1 MGRRAPVAEG
11 AARRPAY
18 VDRPVREDCSIIAAA
33 AAHVARRSAQLREAA
48 PHPRAA
54 GAMMAEMRLH
64 FLGATRTVTGSQ
76 YLLETDRARVVIDCG
91 MFQGSPHDV
100 IRNRVPFAY
109 QPSEIDALLLTHAH
123 LDHCGLIPHL
133 AASGF
138 RKPIYATKGTV
149 DLTRLVL
156 LDSAK
161 LQEEFARGHQRFAER
176 NPDRAAAE
184 DEATTAELAAATKED
199 PAAATREASPAAITA
214 LRAPLYTVDDTNA
227 ALALFHG
234 IDYGAEVQVA
244 PGITATFLDAGH
256 ILGSAI
262 IRVRVMEANQER
274 TIVFSGDLGRTGTPI
289 IRDPTPVTTADYL
302 LIESTYGGKTHE
314 PEEEA
319 IRLLGEAVKLTCD
332 ANGVLLVPSF
342 AIGRTQEIVYQLNR
356 LLSAGTIP
364 RLPLYLDSPMAQK
377 ASEVYR
383 AHPDYFDDDARAL
396 IARHDAPIDYPD
408 AVVTSSAEDSFAIE
422 QAARP
427 LMVIASNGMI
437 TGGRIVQH
445 VKALVADPA
454 MTLLFVGYQGD
465 GTLGAHLQQGA
476 TEVRIDGQDLEV
488 HCQVRSISGFS
499 AHADEPEL
507 LAWLG
512 KLTKKPR
519 TTFIVHGDPA
529 AQAAFE
535 PKVRALGFATAVPR
549 WRETVELT

>member
-1 MGRRAPVAEG
+1 
-11 AARRPAY
+11 
-18 VDRPVREDCSIIAAA
+18 
-33 AAHVARRSAQLREAA
+33 
-48 PHPRAA
+48 
-54 GAMMAEMRLH
+54 MMTEMRLH

-91 MFQGSPHDV
+91 LFQGSPHDV

-109 QPSEIDALLLTHAH
+109 QPGEIDALLLTHAH

-138 RKPIYATKGTV
+138 SKPIYATKGTV
-149 DLTRLVL
+149 DLTRIVL

-161 LQEEFARGHQRFAER
+161 LQEEAGQSHQRFATR

-184 DEATTAELAAATKED
+184 DAATTAELAAATHED
-199 PAAATREASPAAITA
+199 PAAATQAASPAAVTA
-214 LRAPLYTVDDTNA
+214 LRAPLYTVADTNA
-227 ALALFHG
+227 ALPLFRG
-234 IDYGAEVQVA
+234 VDYGAEVQVA
-244 PGITATFLDAGH
+244 PGVTATFMDAGH

-262 IRVRVMEANQER
+262 IRLRVTEGGQER
-274 TIVFSGDLGRTGTPI
+274 TIVFSGDLGRPNSPI
-289 IRDPTPVTTADYL
+289 LRDPTRVTTADYL

-314 PEEEA
+314 PQEEA
-319 IRLLGEAVKLTCD
+319 IRLLGEAVKLTGD
-332 ANGVLLVPSF
+332 AKGVLLVPSF

-356 LLSAGTIP
+356 LLGAGSIP
-364 RLPLYLDSPMAQK
+364 HLPLYLDSPMAQK
-377 ASEVYR
+377 ASDVYR
-383 AHPDYFDDDARAL
+383 AYPDYFDADAQAL

-408 AVVTSSAEDSFAIE
+408 AIVTSSAKDSLAIE

-427 LMVIASNGMI
+427 LMVVASNGMI

-445 VKALVADPA
+445 VKALVGDPA

-476 TEVRIDGQDLEV
+476 KQARIDGQDLEV

-507 LAWLG
+507 LGWLG
-512 KLTKKPR
+512 HFSSKPR
-519 TTFIVHGDPA
+519 MTFIVHGDPE

-535 PKVRALGFATAVPR
+535 PKVRALGFATNVPA
-549 WRETVELT
+549 WREVVELT

>member
-1 MGRRAPVAEG
+1 
-11 AARRPAY
+11 
-18 VDRPVREDCSIIAAA
+18 
-33 AAHVARRSAQLREAA
+33 
-48 PHPRAA
+48 
-54 GAMMAEMRLH
+54 MMDEMRLH

-109 QPSEIDALLLTHAH
+109 QPGEIDALLLTHAH

-161 LQEEFARGHQRFAER
+161 LQEEAAQSHQRFATR

-199 PAAATREASPAAITA
+199 PAAATREASPAAVTA
-214 LRAPLYTVDDTNA
+214 LRAPLYTVDDTNT
-227 ALALFHG
+227 ALGLFHG
-234 IDYGAEVQVA
+234 IDYGADVQVA

-262 IRVRVMEANQER
+262 IRLRVTEGDQER
-274 TIVFSGDLGRTGTPI
+274 TIVFSGDLGRPGTPI
-289 IRDPTPVTTADYL
+289 LRDPTPVTAADYL

-319 IRLLGEAVKLTCD
+319 IRLLGEAVTLTSD
-332 ANGVLLVPSF
+332 AKGVLLMPSF

-377 ASEVYR
+377 ATDVYR
-383 AHPDYFDDDARAL
+383 AYPDYFDDDARAL

-408 AVVTSSAEDSFAIE
+408 AIVTNDQKDSLAIE

-427 LMVIASNGMI
+427 LMVVASNGMI

-445 VKALVADPA
+445 VKALVADPT

-476 TEVRIDGQDLEV
+476 TQVRIDGQNLEV

-512 KLTKKPR
+512 TFTKKPR

-535 PKVRALGFATAVPR
+535 PKVRALGFATAVPS

>member
-1 MGRRAPVAEG
+1 
-11 AARRPAY
+11 
-18 VDRPVREDCSIIAAA
+18 
-33 AAHVARRSAQLREAA
+33 
-48 PHPRAA
+48 
-54 GAMMAEMRLH
+54 MMAEMRVH

-76 YLLETDRARVVIDCG
+76 YLLETDRARVLIDCG
-91 MFQGSPHDV
+91 MFQGSPNDV

-109 QPSEIDALLLTHAH
+109 PPSEVDAVLLTHAH

-138 RKPIYATKGTV
+138 GKPIYATKGTL

-161 LQEEFARGHQRFAER
+161 LQEEFAQRGQRFAR
-176 NPDRAAAE
+176 KNPDRAAVE
-184 DEATTAELAAATKED
+184 DEETMAEIAAASKED
-199 PAAATREASPAAITA
+199 PEAATRDAAPSAITE

-227 ALALFHG
+227 ALPLFRG

-244 PGITATFLDAGH
+244 PGITATYLDAGH

-262 IRVRVMEANQER
+262 IRVRVTDGDQER
-274 TIVFSGDLGRTGTPI
+274 VIVFSGDLGRPGSPI
-289 IRDPTPVTTADYL
+289 IRDPTAVTTADYL

-314 PEEEA
+314 PQEEA
-319 IRLLGEAVKLTCD
+319 IRLLGEAIKLTGD
-332 ANGVLLVPSF
+332 AKAVLLMPSF
-342 AIGRTQEIVYQLNR
+342 AIGRTQEIVYELNR

-364 RLPLYLDSPMAQK
+364 HLPLYLDSPMAQK
-377 ASEVYR
+377 ASDVYR
-383 AHPDYFDDDARAL
+383 AYLDYFDDDARA
-396 IARHDAPIDYPD
+396 IVAGRDPGIDYPD
-408 AVVTSSAEDSFAIE
+408 AITTNSAKESLAIE

-427 LMVIASNGMI
+427 FMVVASNGMI

-445 VKALVADPA
+445 VKALVGDPA

-465 GTLGAHLQQGA
+465 GTLGADLQQGA
-476 TEVRIDGQDLEV
+476 KQVRIDGQDLEV

-499 AHADEPEL
+499 AHSDEPEL

-512 KLTKKPR
+512 NFTQKPR
-519 TTFIVHGDPA
+519 TTFIVHGDPV

-535 PKVRALGFATAVPR
+535 PNVRALGFATAVPA
-549 WRETVELT
+549 WRETVELA

>member
-1 MGRRAPVAEG
+1 
-11 AARRPAY
+11 
-18 VDRPVREDCSIIAAA
+18 
-33 AAHVARRSAQLREAA
+33 
-48 PHPRAA
+48 
-54 GAMMAEMRLH
+54 MRLH

-109 QPSEIDALLLTHAH
+109 EPGEIDALLLTHAH

-138 RKPIYATKGTV
+138 RKTIYGTAGTV

-161 LQEEFARGHQRFAER
+161 LQEEFARGHQRFAARE
-176 NPDRAAAE
+176 PDRAAAE
-184 DEATTAELAAATKED
+184 DDATMADLAAAAKED
-199 PAAATREASPAAITA
+199 PAAATREAAPAAITE
-214 LRAPLYTVDDTNA
+214 LRAPLYTVDDANA

-234 IDYGAEVQVA
+234 LDYGAEVQVA

-262 IRVRVMEANQER
+262 IRVRVKEGERER
-274 TIVFSGDLGRTGTPI
+274 TIVFSGDLGRPGTPI
-289 IRDPTPVTTADYL
+289 IRDPTPVTTADHL

-319 IRLLGEAVKLTCD
+319 IRLLGEAVKLTAD
-332 ANGVLLVPSF
+332 AKGVLLVPSF
-342 AIGRTQEIVYQLNR
+342 AIGRTQEIVYELDR
-356 LLSAGTIP
+356 LLTAGTIP

-377 ASEVYR
+377 ASDVYR
-383 AHPDYFDDDARAL
+383 SHPDYFDDDARAL

-408 AVVTSSAEDSFAIE
+408 AVVTSSGKASLAIE

-427 LMVIASNGMI
+427 LIVVASNGMI
-437 TGGRIVQH
+437 TGGRIVHH
-445 VKALVADPA
+445 VKALVGDPA

-476 TEVRIDGQDLEV
+476 KQVRIDGQDLEV

-512 KLTKKPR
+512 NFTKKPH

-535 PKVRALGFATAVPR
+535 PKVRALGFATAVPG
-549 WRETVELT
+549 WRETVELA

>member
-1 MGRRAPVAEG
+1 
-11 AARRPAY
+11 
-18 VDRPVREDCSIIAAA
+18 
-33 AAHVARRSAQLREAA
+33 
-48 PHPRAA
+48 
-54 GAMMAEMRLH
+54 MMAEMRLH

-76 YLLETDRARVVIDCG
+76 YLLETDRARVLIDCG
-91 MFQGSPHDV
+91 MFQGSPNDV

-109 QPSEIDALLLTHAH
+109 QPGEIDALLLTHAH

-133 AASGF
+133 SASGF
-138 RKPIYATKGTV
+138 RKPIYATTGTL

-161 LQEEFARGHQRFAER
+161 LQEEFAQSHQRFARR

-199 PAAATREASPAAITA
+199 PAAATRDASPAAITA

-234 IDYGAEVQVA
+234 IDYGAEIQVA
-244 PGITATFLDAGH
+244 PGIMATLLDAGH

-262 IRVRVMEANQER
+262 IRVRVREGDQER
-274 TIVFSGDLGRTGTPI
+274 TIVFSGDLGRPGSPI
-289 IRDPTPVTTADYL
+289 IRDPTPVTSADWL

-314 PEEEA
+314 PQEEA
-319 IRLLGEAVKLTCD
+319 IRLLGEAVKLTGD
-332 ANGVLLVPSF
+332 AKGVLLMPSF
-342 AIGRTQEIVYQLNR
+342 AIGRTQEIVYELNR
-356 LLSAGTIP
+356 LLTAGTIP
-364 RLPLYLDSPMAQK
+364 HLPLYLDSPMATK
-377 ASEVYR
+377 ASDVYR
-383 AHPDYFDDDARAL
+383 AHLDYFDDDTRAL
-396 IARHDAPIDYPD
+396 IAQHDAPIDYPD
-408 AVVTSSAEDSFAIE
+408 AIVTSSPKESLAIE

-427 LMVIASNGMI
+427 LMVVASNGMI

-445 VKALVADPA
+445 VKALVGDPG

-465 GTLGAHLQQGA
+465 GTLGASLQQGA
-476 TEVRIDGQDLEV
+476 KQVRIDGQDLEV

-512 KLTKKPR
+512 NFTSKPR
-519 TTFIVHGDPA
+519 TTFIVHGDPD

-535 PKVRALGFATAVPR
+535 PKVRALGFATAVPS